1 MSAHHY
7 FYGAYLFF
15 LLLGIIL
22 LFLLRKFTP
31 HPLKEHQQQVLI
43 GPLSFFFAIYAFF
56 LSFSIITLWQTYN
69 DIQSSVNKEANS
81 LIVSFHLSYR
91 IDGSEVFRNTVK
103 AYARSVIDEEW
114 ETMKVGKIS
123 KNAAAL
129 HDEIWT
135 KAMWLRPVT
144 PPEQQVYKAILESLK
159 DFNERRAERILS
171 IGGSLIPP
179 MWVILA
185 IGGVCSIVALYYL
198 SLPHNSIQTIIDTIL
213 IGIII
218 LGLFLIG
225 ELNKP
230 FQGYITITDKAFT
243 AISIRMEMLDKEMGQ
258 YPVHR

>member
-1 MSAHHY
+1 MTAHHY
-7 FYGAYLFF
+7 FYVMYLFF
-15 LLLGIIL
+15 LLLAIVL
-22 LFLLRKFTP
+22 LFLLRKFIP

-43 GPLSFFFAIYAFF
+43 GPLSFFFAIYALF

-69 DIQSSVNKEANS
+69 DIQTSVYKEANS
-81 LIVSFHLSYR
+81 LIVSYHLSYR
-91 IDGSEVFRNTVK
+91 IEGSEVFRNTVK
-103 AYARSVIDEEW
+103 AYVRSVIDEEW
-114 ETMKVGKIS
+114 EAMKEGKVS

-135 KAMWLRPVT
+135 KAMWLQPVT
-144 PPEQQVYKAILESLK
+144 TPEQQVYKSILDALK

-185 IGGVCSIVALYYL
+185 IGGICSIVALYYL
-198 SLPHNSIQTIIDTIL
+198 SLPHNRIQTIIDTIL

-225 ELNKP
+225 ELDKP
-230 FQGYITITDKAFT
+230 FQGYITIPHKAFI
-243 AISIRMEMLDKEMGQ
+243 AISDKMEKLDKEMVQ
-258 YPVHR
+258 YPLHR